1 MKTEFNLTGGVC
13 VCVCVGWSLCSSGEI
28 HQDRPHI
35 HTIAHLTFTQTYR
48 EKKKEKKKKEKSHV
62 FLSSVKAM
70 ILYLGYL
77 WHKSTIN
84 KPQPFRQAFKIVIFL
99 LILYRLYILF
109 THWTACQLLSV
120 EATQNFANI
129 HWCSHV
135 CCRSVLIPACF
146 HTDPDINA
154 FC

>member
-13 VCVCVGWSLCSSGEI
+13 MCVLADPSVPQEKFTRT
-28 HQDRPHI
+28 DP
-35 HTIAHLTFTQTYR
+35 TFTQSHTSHSRRHIEKRKR
-48 EKKKEKKKKEKSHV
+48 EKKEKSHV

-84 KPQPFRQAFKIVIFL
+84 KPQPFRQAFKIIFL

-135 CCRSVLIPACF
+135 CCRSVLISACF
-146 HTDPDINA
+146 HTNPDINA
-154 FC
+154 FG